1 MNITFTRVAIASVA
15 TAIAA
20 ATLALAPAAQAA
32 DDAARVQQLLAPT
45 VSGVSGQNAYYKTW
59 NRYDFGNLTRF
70 PKPGMGDEYVIL
82 GKATS
87 AGKARP
93 YSYSSYFRTTYDDK
107 KPAYVHQQGIAQF
120 TQQGGSWMRRSDMTG
135 VILPR
140 TVARLSP
147 DTIVTGLQNGGS
159 RISGLVNEIDGV
171 SPADKALSIAN
182 LGQYPVRNGTL
193 NENAGSATDP
203 LTRVTW
209 TTTAYTN
216 AWGDACDNSSIAAA
230 FDSAGLL
237 REYELNERCT
247 TSNGTPVS
255 NFIDGSVRPWDAVV
269 GAAPEPN
276 VPFQN

>member
-45 VSGVSGQNAYYKTW
+45 VSGVSDQKAYYKTW
-59 NRYDFGNLTRF
+59 NRYVFTNGQF

-93 YSYSSYFRTTYDDK
+93 YSYNSWFKNTYDDK

-147 DTIVTGLQNGGS
+147 DTIVTGLQNGSS

-182 LGQYPVRNGTL
+182 LGQYPVRNGSL
-193 NENAGSATDP
+193 NESIGSATDP
-203 LTRVTW
+203 LTRATW
-209 TTTAYTN
+209 TTTSYTN
-216 AWGDACDNSSIAAA
+216 AWGDTCDNSSIAAA
-230 FDSAGLL
+230 FDSSGQL
-237 REYELNERCT
+237 REYELNERCR
-247 TSNGTPVS
+247 TSNGTAVS
-255 NFIDGSVRPWDAVV
+255 NFIDGSVRPWDAIV